1 MKTSIIV
8 LLLAG
13 ITLAAPAGAAAHGR
27 SQTIALDYRL
37 VLDRATRSLHGVS
50 VAILDGDRSVRVST
64 TGVTVVVHGDLG
76 EPMLLIGP
84 GGVWV
89 NRASVTA
96 VADRLTHLSHGW
108 KRLASGH
115 SYAWHEHR
123 LSPPPYGKQLGPVA
137 RFAMPATIDGH
148 AVTIGGAFVRY
159 RRPAVWPWLLGAAI
173 FAVAVWAVVRHGWR
187 VTVGLGILAGLATLA
202 SRVSFS
208 AAAALNGRIA
218 WPQIGLWVA
227 LAAIGVFGLIRT
239 RGPDRS
245 LVAGLLGC
253 ITAVL
258 SLGSLGVFWHG
269 VVLSLFSATFTRVL
283 IAVALVAGVAAA
295 VTIPG
300 ELRK

>member
-50 VAILDGDRSVRVST
+50 IAILDGDRSVRVST
-64 TGVTVVVHGDLG
+64 KGVTVVVHGDLG

-84 GGVWV
+84 RGVWV

-96 VADRLTHLSHGW
+96 VANRLTSLSHGW
-108 KRLASGH
+108 KRVASGH

-123 LSPPPYGKQLGPVA
+123 LAPPPYESKVGPVA

-148 AVTIGGAFVRY
+148 AVTIGGTFVRY
-159 RRPAVWPWLLGAAI
+159 RRPALWPWLLGAAI
-173 FAVAVWAVVRHGWR
+173 FAGLIGAAARHGWR
-187 VTVGLGILAGLATLA
+187 VTVVLGILAGVATLA

-208 AAAALNGRIA
+208 AAAALNGRVA

-227 LAAIGVFGLIRT
+227 LGGVACFGLIRT
-239 RGPDRS
+239 RGQDRV

-253 ITAVL
+253 VTAVL

-269 VVLSLFSATFTRVL
+269 VVLSLYSATFTRGL
-283 IAVALVAGVAAA
+283 IAVALIAGVAAA
-295 VTIPG
+295 ATLPG
-300 ELRK
+300 GFRK

>member
-64 TGVTVVVHGDLG
+64 KGVTVVVHGDLG

-84 GGVWV
+84 RGVWV

-96 VADRLTHLSHGW
+96 VADRLTRLSHGW
-108 KRLASGH
+108 KQLASGH
-115 SYAWHEHR
+115 SYAWHDHR
-123 LSPPPYGKQLGPVA
+123 LAPPPYGSKPGPVA
-137 RFAMPATIDGH
+137 EFRLPATIDGQ
-148 AVTIGGAFVRY
+148 AATIGGTFVRY
-159 RRPAVWPWLLGAAI
+159 RRPAVWPWVLGATI
-173 FAVAVWAVVRHGWR
+173 FAAAIWAATRHGWR
-187 VTVGLGILAGLATLA
+187 VTVVLGILAGVATLA

-208 AAAALNGRIA
+208 AAAALNGRVA

-227 LAAIGVFGLIRT
+227 LAGVGCFGLIRT
-239 RGPDRS
+239 RGSDRV

-269 VVLSLFSATFTRVL
+269 VVLSVFSATFTRML

-295 VTIPG
+295 ATLPG
-300 ELRK
+300 GFRK

>member
-50 VAILDGDRSVRVST
+50 VAILDGDRSVRVT
-64 TGVTVVVHGDLG
+64 TNGVTVVVHGDLG

-84 GGVWV
+84 RGVWV

-96 VADRLTHLSHGW
+96 VANRLTTLSHGW
-108 KRLASGH
+108 KQLASGH
-115 SYAWHEHR
+115 SYSWHEHR
-123 LSPPPYGKQLGPVA
+123 LAPPPYANQTGPVA
-137 RFAMPATIDGH
+137 RFVLPATIDGH

-159 RRPAVWPWLLGAAI
+159 RRPAVWPWLIGAAI
-173 FAVAVWAVVRHGWR
+173 FAVAVGAVVRHGWR
-187 VTVGLGILAGLATLA
+187 VTVALGILAGVATLA

-208 AAAALNGRIA
+208 AAAPLNGRVA

-269 VVLSLFSATFTRVL
+269 VVLSLYSATFTRVL
-283 IAVALVAGVAAA
+283 IAVALLAGVAAA
-295 VTIPG
+295 ATIPG

>member
-64 TGVTVVVHGDLG
+64 HGVTVVVRGDLG
-76 EPMLLIGP
+76 EPMLRIGP
-84 GGVWV
+84 SGVWV

-96 VADRLTHLSHGW
+96 VANRLTSLSHGW
-108 KRLASGH
+108 KRVASGH

-123 LSPPPYGKQLGPVA
+123 LAPPPYGSKVGPVA

-148 AVTIGGAFVRY
+148 AVTIGGTFVRY
-159 RRPAVWPWLLGAAI
+159 RRPTVWPWLLGAAV
-173 FAVAVWAVVRHGWR
+173 FAAAIWAATRRGWR
-187 VTVGLGILAGLATLA
+187 VTVALGALAGVATLA

-208 AAAALNGRIA
+208 AAAALNGRVA
-218 WPQIGLWVA
+218 WPQIGLWLA
-227 LAAIGVFGLIRT
+227 LGGVGSFGLIRT
-239 RGPDRS
+239 RGQDRV

-253 ITAVL
+253 VTAVL

-269 VVLSLFSATFTRVL
+269 VVLSEFSATFTRVL
-283 IAVALVAGVAAA
+283 IAVALIAGAAA
-295 VTIPG
+295 AATLPG
-300 ELRK
+300 GFRK

>member
-50 VAILDGDRSVRVST
+50 VSILDGDRSVRVST
-64 TGVTVVVHGDLG
+64 KGVTVVVHGDLG

-84 GGVWV
+84 KGVWV

-96 VADRLTHLSHGW
+96 VANRLTRLSHGW

-115 SYAWHEHR
+115 SYSWHEHR
-123 LSPPPYGKQLGPVA
+123 LSPPPYGRQIGPVA
-137 RFAMPATIDGH
+137 RFALPATVDGR

-159 RRPAVWPWLLGAAI
+159 RRPAIWPWLLGAAI
-173 FAVAVWAVVRHGWR
+173 FAGLIGAAVRHGWR
-187 VTVGLGILAGLATLA
+187 VTVVLGIVAGVATLA
-202 SRVSFS
+202 ARVSFS
-208 AAAALNGRIA
+208 AAAPLNGRVA

-227 LAAIGVFGLIRT
+227 LAGAGCFGLIRT
-239 RGPDRS
+239 RGQDRV
-245 LVAGLLGC
+245 LVGGLLGC

-269 VVLSLFSATFTRVL
+269 VVLSEFSATFTRGL
-283 IAVALVAGVAAA
+283 IAVALIAGVAAA
-295 VTIPG
+295 ATLPG
-300 ELRK
+300 GFRK

>member
-13 ITLAAPAGAAAHGR
+13 ITLAAPASAAAHGR

-64 TGVTVVVHGDLG
+64 HGVTVVVRGDLG
-76 EPMLLIGP
+76 EPMLRIGP
-84 GGVWV
+84 SGVWV

-96 VADRLTHLSHGW
+96 VANRLTSLSHDW
-108 KRLASGH
+108 KRVASGH

-123 LSPPPYGKQLGPVA
+123 LAPPPYGSKVGPVA

-148 AVTIGGAFVRY
+148 AVTIGGTFVRY
-159 RRPAVWPWLLGAAI
+159 RRPAVWPWLVGAAV
-173 FAVAVWAVVRHGWR
+173 FAAAIWAATRHGWR
-187 VTVGLGILAGLATLA
+187 VTVVLGALAGVATLA

-208 AAAALNGRIA
+208 AAAALNGRVA
-218 WPQIGLWVA
+218 WPQIGLWLA
-227 LAAIGVFGLIRT
+227 LGGVGCFGLIRT
-239 RGPDRS
+239 RGQDRV

-253 ITAVL
+253 VTAVL

-269 VVLSLFSATFTRVL
+269 VVLSEFSATFTRVL
-283 IAVALVAGVAAA
+283 IAVALIAGAAA
-295 VTIPG
+295 AATLPG
-300 ELRK
+300 GFRK